1 MRPVTRLAGFA
12 TTLVAL
18 GVAGSALASG
28 QTTPPHIAGS
38 KYCQTVSKP
47 GDYTLYGYAK
57 GVGCPVEKA
66 WVAKCELKSGLQG
79 WKLSLSNR
87 YGVILGKGP
96 GTLDLQ
102 LAGGSPL
109 CITDA
114 LT

>member
-1 MRPVTRLAGFA
+1 MRSITAVAATLIALAA
-12 TTLVAL
+12 
-18 GVAGSALASG
+18 AGSALASG

-38 KYCQTVSKP
+38 KYCQTINKP

-57 GVGCPVEKA
+57 GVGCATEKA
-66 WVAKCELKSGLQG
+66 FVAKCEIKSGLQG
-79 WKLSLSNR
+79 WKLSLSNK
-87 YGVILGKGP
+87 YGVILKKAS

-102 LAGGSPL
+102 IAGGSPT